1 MKKNWGGPS
10 GALNR
15 LQSHYFRA
23 LLKKLLEVIVH
34 APLAY
39 LEFRYRIHY
48 LFKCLKIVILLVRE
62 EVYFVGPCDVTCGWW
77 VLSVLLMPL
86 VWGRIL
92 SELTNVE
99 LIHQSQRSQHPW
111 SWDDWSLA

>member
-62 EVYFVGPCDVTCGWW
+62 EVYFVGPCDLRVVGTKCAADAACLGEDFVRADKCGIN
-77 VLSVLLMPL
+77 SSKP
-86 VWGRIL
+86 
-92 SELTNVE
+92 T
-99 LIHQSQRSQHPW
+99 
-111 SWDDWSLA
+111 